1 MKPILATI
9 ALLLVS
15 GCASKPTDSKYYDS
29 AYGKKLDLQIENLN
43 CPIGAA
49 LQYDII
55 SGRFGCEQIGT
66 FHATA
71 AQWEAA
77 QGLYT
82 WDLITKDSY
91 EVVDW
96 NGLTECFK
104 CTDDNND
111 PIDCKA
117 YLHEWQGRILDF
129 EPSVGFI
136 GDTFPPS
143 GDAR

>member
-9 ALLLVS
+9 ALLLLL
-15 GCASKPTDSKYYDS
+15 GCQSKPRAGNIIWVKIHHPYVIPCKPDLTCEYYPFM
-29 AYGKKLDLQIENLN
+29 EPVNLG
-43 CPIGAA
+43 IGS
-49 LQYDII
+49 I
-55 SGRFGCEQIGT
+55 SHVTQ
-66 FHATA
+66 

-129 EPSVGFI
+129 EPSVGLI

-143 GDAR
+143 GDAK

>member
-1 MKPILATI
+1 MKLIYSLV
-9 ALLLVS
+9 LLLVM
-15 GCASKPTDSKYYDS
+15 GCASKPKPRSGITVS
-29 AYGKKLDLQIENLN
+29 
-43 CPIGAA
+43 
-49 LQYDII
+49 DIYWI
-55 SGRFGCEQIGT
+55 SGCPVGF
-66 FHATA
+66 ATDINFETGA
-71 AQWEAA
+71 YSCDGSISHVTREQWEAA

>member
-1 MKPILATI
+1 MKLIYSL
-9 ALLLVS
+9 ALLFLL
-15 GCASKPTDSKYYDS
+15 GCQSKPSTRIVQRGFFISECPEGF
-29 AYGKKLDLQIENLN
+29 AIEINVDAGTYS
-43 CPIGAA
+43 CDGF
-49 LQYDII
+49 I
-55 SGRFGCEQIGT
+55 SHVSQS
-66 FHATA
+66 
-71 AQWEAA
+71 QWEAA

-129 EPSVGFI
+129 EPSVGLI